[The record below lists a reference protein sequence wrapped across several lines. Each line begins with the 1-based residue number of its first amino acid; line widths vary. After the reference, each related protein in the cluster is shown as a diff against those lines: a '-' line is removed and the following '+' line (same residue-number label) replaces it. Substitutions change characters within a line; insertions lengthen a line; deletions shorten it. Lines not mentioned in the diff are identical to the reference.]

1 MCEKSRVMRQYC
13 TAVAAPDNKDY
24 VGLGRGFSL
33 FLKGKQNLVLSA
45 SRERN
50 GLYGR
55 FEEDFIGQL

>member
-1 MCEKSRVMRQYC
+1 MCEKSPVTRQYC

-24 VGLGRGFSL
+24 VGLGRGFSF

-50 GLYGR
+50 GL
-55 FEEDFIGQL
+55 